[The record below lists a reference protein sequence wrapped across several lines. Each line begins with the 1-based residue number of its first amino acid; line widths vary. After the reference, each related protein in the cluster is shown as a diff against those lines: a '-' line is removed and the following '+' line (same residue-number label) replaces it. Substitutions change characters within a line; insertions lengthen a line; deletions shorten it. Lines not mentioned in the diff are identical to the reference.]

1 MNAPRTFAMAAL
13 ALCLV
18 GMLVLPAAAA
28 QAASAGQAGKMGKVD
43 PALKDDLWTVHRD
56 YRLKIYDLHVE
67 KAGAVIT
74 VLANHQCD
82 VTGLNSILGEIEG
95 QREPLKTALEN
106 KDRDAL
112 KTVNKELKD
121 LWQEFRKGVRDSIRA
136 CSGTLTREEPEDQ
149 AEA

>member
-1 MNAPRTFAMAAL
+1 MAAL
-13 ALCLV
+13 ALCMV
-18 GMLVLPAAAA
+18 GMLVLPTAAVST
-28 QAASAGQAGKMGKVD
+28 ASGEQAGKMGKVD
-43 PALKDDLWTVHRD
+43 PALKGDLWAVHKD

-74 VLANHQCD
+74 VLENHQCD
-82 VTGLNSILGEIEG
+82 VTGLNTVLGEINS
-95 QREPLKTALEN
+95 QRDPLKTALEN
-106 KDRDAL
+106 RDRDAL

-136 CSGTLTREEPEDQ
+136 CSGTVTRDEPEDQ

>member
-1 MNAPRTFAMAAL
+1 MNTPRTLAITLL

-43 PALKDDLWTVHRD
+43 PALKDDLWTVHKN

-74 VLANHQCD
+74 VLENHQCD
-82 VTGLNSILGEIEG
+82 VTGLNSILGEINS
-95 QREPLKTALEN
+95 QREPLKTALDN

-136 CSGTLTREEPEDQ
+136 CSGTPSSEDPVEQ